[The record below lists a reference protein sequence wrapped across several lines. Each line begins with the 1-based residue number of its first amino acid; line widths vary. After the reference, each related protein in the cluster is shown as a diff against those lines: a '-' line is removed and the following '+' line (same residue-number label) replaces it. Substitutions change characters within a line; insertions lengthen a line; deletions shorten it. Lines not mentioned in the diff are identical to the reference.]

1 MPECVPSPEQLS
13 LAFCVSESADS
24 VVSTRVR
31 RRPGRRSQGGRGR
44 RRKAASR
51 VQGEGNRC
59 LQCGVG
65 VSSPSWLQG
74 LSLHYCRPE
83 CRQAWVAEM
92 PSFDV
97 SLEPRHRNR
106 GANWDVQSMKAR
118 ERDGFACRVCGIA
131 EEELGGRL
139 DVHHQIPYRRFKSNV
154 EANKLE
160 HLVSVC
166 PACHGQLEAQLRR
179 DLPLFASG

>member
-1 MPECVPSPEQLS
+1 MAKSVQSSEQLS

-24 VVSTRVR
+24 VVPSRVMR
-31 RRPGRRSQGGRGR
+31 RGSRGR
-44 RRKAASR
+44 RGRRQGAAANR
-51 VQGEGNRC
+51 VRGKGNRC
-59 LQCGVG
+59 IQCGAEVII
-65 VSSPSWLQG
+65 PSWLQG
-74 LSLHYCRPE
+74 LSLHYCSPE

-97 SLEPRHRNR
+97 SLEEPRHRKR

-118 ERDGFACRVCGIA
+118 ERDGFACRVCGIG

-166 PACHGQLEAQLRR
+166 PSCHGQLEGQLRR
-179 DLPLFASG
+179 DLPLFASV